1 MHQHS
6 NHGANTLPD
15 IKDRIGLDTTAK
27 DTMAM
32 SRLPKND
39 AVKRIRNLSNSAQA
53 KAKGKGSDVN
63 IKVDK
68 KCLSCSGQSSTVLSA
83 FKLACLNYTSSKV
96 E

>member
-1 MHQHS
+1 MYQQS

-53 KAKGKGSDVN
+53 KAKGKA
-63 IKVDK
+63 KAK
-68 KCLSCSGQSSTVLSA
+68 AKGQAKQGRPSRDSENLLTLG
-83 FKLACLNYTSSKV
+83 LID
-96 E
+96 